1 VTAGRTPFVAQMEA
15 TECGAASL
23 AMVLGH
29 FGHHASLA
37 ELREA
42 CGVSRDGASA
52 AALVRAARE
61 RGLEAA
67 AHRVEPEDLADGPFP
82 AILHW
87 EFNHFVVLVRATGR
101 GLHLLDPAVG
111 PRFVPRARADEAF
124 TGVRLAFSPGPE
136 FRRRARPRAPRRY
149 LGVVRRAAGPLALA
163 ALAALLLEA
172 VGLAFPVASQVA
184 IDFVVR
190 PKQARFLPALGA
202 ALAAAALLRF
212 VLALARHR
220 VLAGLRAAL
229 DTWLITGFV
238 EHMVRLPLAFFGPRS
253 AGDLAARALAHAAI
267 RNAVRDLSTA
277 SLGALLVVS
286 YSALMLGYDAGLGA
300 LVVGLT
306 ALRIAATSLWQA
318 RARDPATNEV
328 IALARE
334 ASVVA
339 ESFSSPET
347 VKAFGVEADV
357 ARRYVDCSTDR
368 FNAALARERVERN
381 VLQLQPWFDA
391 LVLAAVYGVGGRRAA
406 GGQMTVG
413 VLAAFVSISTLLA
426 DPLRLVV
433 EAAAGV
439 PRLRQLLRRM
449 DDLWDTAPEPRGAKD
464 PGAIAGAIAL
474 RGVGM
479 RYARGAAPVLD
490 GVDLEIAAGERVA
503 IVGPSGSGKS
513 TLALILCG
521 LVPPTSGRV
530 LLDGE
535 DLAALDPGAV
545 RARVAF
551 VPPEAGHFD
560 GSVRENVALGD
571 VERPLADVEEAA
583 RMACVDEEIRALP
596 GGYHA
601 RVDGRG
607 LTLSG
612 GQRQRIALAR
622 AFLKA
627 PRVLVL
633 DEATASLDPALEGR
647 IFANLARA
655 DGTQVFVT
663 HRPATMRHAQRIVVL
678 SAGRVVDQGTFEGLM
693 ERCGLFRELMRA
705 HREVTL

>member
-1 VTAGRTPFVAQMEA
+1 MKGRRTPFVAQMEE

-67 AHRVEPEDLADGPFP
+67 AHRVEPEDLSEGPFP

-87 EFNHFVVLVRATGR
+87 EFNHFVVLTEVSRR

-111 PRFVPRARADEAF
+111 PRVVSPARADEAF
-124 TGVRLAFSPGPE
+124 TGVRLTFSPGPG
-136 FRRRARPRAPRRY
+136 FRRRSRPATSSRY
-149 LGVVRRAAGPLALA
+149 LGAVRRAAGPLALA
-163 ALAALLLEA
+163 TLAALALEA
-172 VGLAFPVASQVA
+172 LGLALPVASQVA
-184 IDFVVR
+184 IDYAVR
-190 PKQARFLPALGA
+190 PRQARFLLALGA

-212 VLALARHR
+212 VLALARNR

-229 DTWLITGFV
+229 DTWMVSAFV
-238 EHMVRLPLAFFGPRS
+238 GHLVGLPLAFFGPRS
-253 AGDLAARALAHAAI
+253 AGDLAARALGHAAV
-267 RNAVRDLSTA
+267 RNAVRDLSVA
-277 SLGALLVVS
+277 ALGALLVVA
-286 YSALMLGYDAGLGA
+286 YAALMLAYDVGLGA

-306 ALRIAATSLWQA
+306 ALRVAATALWQA

-339 ESFSSPET
+339 ESFSSPEAI
-347 VKAFGVEADV
+347 KAFGVEANM
-357 ARRYVDCSTDR
+357 ARRYADCSTDR

-381 VLQLQPWFDA
+381 VVRLQPWFDA
-391 LVLAAVYGVGGRRAA
+391 LVLAAVYGVGGWRVASGR
-406 GGQMTVG
+406 MTLG
-413 VLAAFVSISTLLA
+413 VLASFVTVSTLLA
-426 DPLRLVV
+426 DPLRQVV

-449 DDLWDTAPEPRGAKD
+449 DDLWDTAPEPRGARR
-464 PGAIAGAIAL
+464 PGDVAGAIAL
-474 RGVGM
+474 RGVAL
-479 RYARGAAPVLD
+479 RHARGARPVLE

-503 IVGPSGSGKS
+503 VVGPSGSGKS
-513 TLALILCG
+513 TLAMVLCG
-521 LVPPTSGRV
+521 LIPPTAGRV

-535 DLAALDPGAV
+535 DLAGLDPAEV

-560 GSVRENVALGD
+560 GTVRENVALGD
-571 VERPLADVEEAA
+571 AERPLADVEAAA
-583 RMACVDEEIRALP
+583 RMACVDAELRALP
-596 GGYHA
+596 GGYDA

-612 GQRQRIALAR
+612 GQRQRLALAR
-622 AFLKA
+622 AFLRA
-627 PRVLVL
+627 PRVVVL
-633 DEATASLDPALEGR
+633 DEATSSLDPALEAR
-647 IFANLARA
+647 VFANLAGA
-655 DGTQVFVT
+655 GCTQVVVT
-663 HRPATMRHAQRIVVL
+663 HRPPAMRLADRIVVL
-678 SAGRVVDQGTFEGLM
+678 SAGRVVDQGTYDALLG
-693 ERCGLFRELMRA
+693 RCELFRALMRA
-705 HREVTL
+705 HGEAAL